1 MDQQGDATTVH
12 AVSLWSSS
20 RRVLRLDDTPMTGVE
35 RSSDGDLHETPPR
48 PAARLPS
55 LAGANGAASSIR
67 RFADVWTGGGE
78 LMPAFSTSSAAAAGA
93 AHSWCAR
100 LLRGSAS
107 ATLSGKTSFGACA
120 IVLGRVSGEKVHWM
134 RVHVWAGAVRR
145 AASHMMFATNRLWWE
160 RACARTLDVVGRSFG
175 VERERRQMDCRRAT

>member
-1 MDQQGDATTVH
+1 MTPCMGHSLYGWKKHGRGGARQQRYSGLGSLGTRGKFCRLDQQGDATTTVH

-20 RRVLRLDDTPMTGVE
+20 RRVLRLDDTPMTGVD

-107 ATLSGKTSFGACA
+107 AALSGKTSFGACA
-120 IVLGRVSGEKVHWM
+120 IVLERVSGEKVHWM
-134 RVHVWAGAVRR
+134 RVHV
-145 AASHMMFATNRLWWE
+145 
-160 RACARTLDVVGRSFG
+160 
-175 VERERRQMDCRRAT
+175 

>member
-1 MDQQGDATTVH
+1 MGHDLDTRSAGHGNNGTVGSGLSALGENFCRLDQQGDATTTIH

-107 ATLSGKTSFGACA
+107 ATLSGKTSFGACT
-120 IVLGRVSGEKVHWM
+120 IVLGRASGEKVYGM
-134 RVHVWAGAVRR
+134 GLHV
-145 AASHMMFATNRLWWE
+145 
-160 RACARTLDVVGRSFG
+160 
-175 VERERRQMDCRRAT
+175 